1 MNARM
6 SPPVGDKSEKLY
18 KQIQRYILLW
28 EIKGELVWLVRL
40 LEPAHLFR
48 FQLIRAGEAK
58 PCGRMWDVVLIAGP
72 PGCWDRRVS
81 GAFGVNILC
90 AGTWVLTEFTSFF

>member
-1 MNARM
+1 MYIYIYRRFRGVSPACP
-6 SPPVGDKSEKLY
+6 PPVTGRSASF
-18 KQIQRYILLW
+18 
-28 EIKGELVWLVRL
+28 RL
-40 LEPAHLFR
+40 RFR
-48 FQLIRAGEAK
+48 FVRAVRAVRGEAK